1 MKFTLLTSA
10 LLSLTLIA
18 TPQAI
23 AGQNNHNSHNNHNNY
38 SKYGNHHKY
47 QHGHHYKH
55 RINNQNRHKRHSHH
69 RNSNIIGGVIGG
81 VILGA
86 IIHDAVTQPSHHR
99 VTKTY
104 TTYPANKLNY
114 YSNPSYNNGRYN
126 QHSTISSNSIV
137 IANSATTTYRV
148 INGNQCFLTNTNKF
162 GNEVLTQVPKVNC
175 GF

>member
-18 TPQAI
+18 MPQAM
-23 AGQNNHNSHNNHNNY
+23 AGQNHHNNHNNY
-38 SKYGNHHKY
+38 NKHGNHHKY

-55 RINNQNRHKRHSHH
+55 RINNPIRHKRHSHH

-86 IIHDAVTQPSHHR
+86 IIHDAVTQPSQHR

-126 QHSTISSNSIV
+126 QHSTISSSNSIV

-148 INGNQCFLTNTNKF
+148 LNGNQCFLTNTNKY